1 MRPQHIVNVSG
12 GKDSAACYLLAV
24 ERGRPFRA
32 VMADTGN
39 ENEATT
45 EWVARLHERTGGPA
59 VEVFR
64 ADFAPQIARKRVFV
78 ETKWREKGVPEETIQ
93 RALAVLHPTGNP
105 FLDLCVWKG
114 RFPSRKAQ
122 FCTEFL
128 KRDVMDRQ
136 VVEPAIAM
144 HGRVVQW
151 IGVRRDESLNRANTP
166 MFRRYTAFG
175 GRVLNYSPLIYWKA
189 EDCFAIAKRH
199 GLPPNPLYQ
208 QGMGRV
214 GCFPCINASKAE
226 LAQIGRRY
234 PEAVERL
241 MEWEAVVADASKRG
255 AATFFASDV
264 TPDGAALGAML
275 KAKGGASAEESAALP
290 WPDARQVFDWAKTTR
305 GGKQYD
311 LLGLADDGL
320 SCSSQYGLCE

>member
-1 MRPQHIVNVSG
+1 MKTTHIVNISG
-12 GKDSAACYLLAV
+12 GKDSAACYLLAL

-39 ENEATT
+39 ENEAAT
-45 EWVARLHERTGGPA
+45 EWVARLHERTGGPQ

-64 ADFAPQIARKRVFV
+64 ADFSRQIDQKRRFV
-78 ETKWREKGVPEETIQ
+78 SSKWREQGVPEATIA
-93 RALAVLHPTGNP
+93 RALAVLVPTGNP
-105 FLDLCVWKG
+105 FLDLCIWKG
-114 RFPSRKAQ
+114 RFPSRRAQ
-122 FCTEFL
+122 FCTEWL

-136 VVEPAIAM
+136 VVAPALTEA
-144 HGRVVQW
+144 GRVVQW

-166 MFRRYTAFG
+166 MFRRYSTAD
-175 GRVLNYSPLIYWKA
+175 GRVLMYSPLIHWRA
-189 EDCFAIAKRH
+189 EACFAIAARH

-208 QGMGRV
+208 QGMSRV

-234 PEAVERL
+234 PEVIERL
-241 MEWEAVVADASKRG
+241 AEWEAIVADAAKRG

-264 TPDGAALGAML
+264 TPEGAAMG
-275 KAKGGASAEESAALP
+275 KAAKAAGLSSEASAALP
-290 WPDARQVFDWAKTTR
+290 WPRAAEVFEWAKTTR
-305 GGKQYD
+305 GGRQYD
-311 LLGLADDGL
+311 LLGHAEDGL